1 MKRIVY
7 IFLLLLFVQSGCVK
21 QSDKQQVNQ
30 PKNVILFIGDGMGL
44 AHVTAAMAESE
55 GGLNIERC
63 THVGLSKTYSASNY
77 VTDSSAGGTAIAC
90 GVKTTNGMIGVTPDS
105 LAVESILE
113 MAERN
118 GLATGV
124 VVTCGLTHA
133 TPASFVAHQPNR
145 DMNEAI
151 AMDYLGLDIDVCVG
165 GDRKVFE
172 EREDG
177 RNLLVELQEKGY
189 CVVEGIDSICQ
200 VTCDRFYGFL
210 RGNSYDIPQMPER
223 GDVLPQAVGK
233 VIDVLSKKPEGFFL
247 MVEGSQIDWAAHG
260 NNLPVLLEELFDFD
274 AAIGK
279 ALDFAQSNGETLVI
293 VTADHE
299 TGGLALAQE
308 TDKEHLT
315 WQEQSSK
322 GAQKQKNKRYLAT
335 FATTGHSASMVPIYS
350 YGPGASSFT
359 GIMENT
365 AFKNKISSLLSL
377 E

>member
-1 MKRIVY
+1 MKK
-7 IFLLLLFVQSGCVK
+7 IFYLLVSSVFVLSGCVK
-21 QSDKQQVNQ
+21 QSCSQHPAQ

-44 AHVTAAMAESE
+44 SHVSAAMAETEES
-55 GGLNIERC
+55 LNIERC

-77 VTDSSAGGTAIAC
+77 VTDSGAGGTAIAC
-90 GVKTTNGMIGVTPDS
+90 GIKTNNGMIGVTPDS
-105 LAVESILE
+105 VPVESILA

-145 DMNEAI
+145 NYNEAI
-151 AMDYLGLDIDVCVG
+151 ALDFLTMDIDVCVG

-177 RNLLVELQEKGY
+177 RNLLQELQQKGY
-189 CVVEGIDSICQ
+189 QVVEGIDAITQ
-200 VTCDRFYGFL
+200 METGMFYGFL

-223 GDVLPQAVGK
+223 GDVLPQSVETAIK
-233 VIDVLSKKPEGFFL
+233 VLNKNEEGFFL

-260 NNLPVLLEELFDFD
+260 NNMSVLLDELFDFD

-279 ALDFAQSNGETLVI
+279 ALDFAQQDGSTLVI
-293 VTADHE
+293 VTSDHE

-308 TDKEHLT
+308 ENKDLET
-315 WQEQSSK
+315 WQERSSI
-322 GAQKQKNKRYLAT
+322 GAHKQKNKRYVPT
-335 FATTGHSASMVPIYS
+335 FATTGHSASMVPVYA
-350 YGPGASSFT
+350 YGVGAEAFT

-365 AFKNKISSLLSL
+365 AFKQKISTLLGI

>member
-1 MKRIVY
+1 
-7 IFLLLLFVQSGCVK
+7 
-21 QSDKQQVNQ
+21 
-30 PKNVILFIGDGMGL
+30 
-44 AHVTAAMAESE
+44 
-55 GGLNIERC
+55 
-63 THVGLSKTYSASNY
+63 
-77 VTDSSAGGTAIAC
+77 
-90 GVKTTNGMIGVTPDS
+90 
-105 LAVESILE
+105 
-113 MAERN
+113 
-118 GLATGV
+118 
-124 VVTCGLTHA
+124 
-133 TPASFVAHQPNR
+133 
-145 DMNEAI
+145 
-151 AMDYLGLDIDVCVG
+151 
-165 GDRKVFE
+165 
-172 EREDG
+172 
-177 RNLLVELQEKGY
+177 
-189 CVVEGIDSICQ
+189 
-200 VTCDRFYGFL
+200 
-210 RGNSYDIPQMPER
+210 MPER

-233 VIDVLSKKPEGFFL
+233 VLDVLSKKPEGFFL

>member
-7 IFLLLLFVQSGCVK
+7 VFLLLLFVHSGCVK
-21 QSDKQQVNQ
+21 QSDVQQVNQ

-55 GGLNIERC
+55 NGLNIERC
-63 THVGLSKTYSASNY
+63 THVGLSKTYSASHY
-77 VTDSSAGGTAIAC
+77 VTDSGAGGTAIAC

-105 LAVESILE
+105 VAVESILE

-145 DMNEAI
+145 HMNEAI

-165 GDRKVFE
+165 GDRKAFE

-177 RNLLVELQEKGY
+177 CNLLLELQEKGY

-200 VTCDRFYGFL
+200 VNSDRFYGFL

-223 GDVLPQAVGK
+223 GDVLPRAVEK
-233 VIDVLSKKPEGFFL
+233 AIDVLSKKQEGFFL

-279 ALDFAQSNGETLVI
+279 ALDFAQNNGETLVI

-299 TGGLALAQE
+299 TGGLSLVQE
-308 TDKEHLT
+308 TDKDLST

-322 GAQKQKNKRYLAT
+322 GAQKQKNKRYQAT

-350 YGPGASSFT
+350 FGPGATSFT

-365 AFKNKISSLLSL
+365 GFKDKISGLLVI